1 MKLILFVYTH
11 TESEYTAPA
20 AAGKYRQK
28 PTQPGWTEWLENTAL
43 SRSNYIERLQIQRV
57 SYRQSFHL
65 CPAVDQKSM
74 HCNYA

>member
-11 TESEYTAPA
+11 TEPEYTASA

-28 PTQPGWTEWLENTAL
+28 PTEPGWTEWLENTAL
-43 SRSNYIERLQIQRV
+43 SRPNYIERLQIQRV
-57 SYRQSFHL
+57 SYRQPFHL